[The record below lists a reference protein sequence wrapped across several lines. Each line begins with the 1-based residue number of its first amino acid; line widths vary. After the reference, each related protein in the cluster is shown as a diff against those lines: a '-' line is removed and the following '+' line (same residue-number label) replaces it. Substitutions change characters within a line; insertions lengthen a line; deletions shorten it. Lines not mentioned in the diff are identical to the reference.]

1 VAYVLALAADT
12 RKVWLSPLMVA
23 LQYRQRLMRARGIDP
38 FWTLLLLVTA
48 AAVWVIVKI
57 TERVR
62 A

>member
-1 VAYVLALAADT
+1 VT
-12 RKVWLSPLMVA
+12 R
-23 LQYRQRLMRARGIDP
+23 RGIDP
-38 FWTLLLLVTA
+38 LWTLLLLVTA